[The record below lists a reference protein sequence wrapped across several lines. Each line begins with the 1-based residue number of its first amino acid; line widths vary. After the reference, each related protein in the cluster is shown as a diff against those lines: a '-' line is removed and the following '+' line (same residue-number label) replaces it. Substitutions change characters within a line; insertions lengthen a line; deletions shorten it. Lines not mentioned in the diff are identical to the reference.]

1 MKRLKQFALGI
12 LGTAFLSVGLFAC
25 SNDETNNLS
34 QDTNGLANELK
45 SRIIEDVAIAQEQ
58 PGQNTLKLLFDS
70 NQMKK
75 DLVDEGIFAEV
86 ESIDVGEGLFTII
99 GKNTNT
105 YELVAFQVEL
115 LKIGD
120 KYYYP
125 NPNNPDLPN
134 TTFATHKC
142 NGDKCSSC
150 SFVYETK
157 PNGKPSGKI
166 IGCNCNDS
174 GKCNHEMTD
183 KDKTDKIIDIAKS
196 ISEIIKI
203 FL

>member
-45 SRIIEDVAIAQEQ
+45 SRIIEDIAVAQEQ

-125 NPNNPDLPN
+125 TPNNPDLPN

-150 SFVYETK
+150 SFVY
-157 PNGKPSGKI
+157 
-166 IGCNCNDS
+166 
-174 GKCNHEMTD
+174 
-183 KDKTDKIIDIAKS
+183 
-196 ISEIIKI
+196 
-203 FL
+203 

>member
-25 SNDETNNLS
+25 SNEDTNNLS
-34 QDTNGLANELK
+34 QDTNELATEFK
-45 SRIIEDVAIAQEQ
+45 SKTNEDVAIAQDQ
-58 PGQNTLKLLFDS
+58 PGQNSVKLLFDS

-120 KYYYP
+120 KYYFP

-134 TTFATHKC
+134 TTFAKHKC
-142 NGDKCSSC
+142 TGVNCSSC
-150 SFVYETK
+150 SFTRK
-157 PNGKPSGKI
+157 GGSLSKI
-166 IGCNCNDS
+166 TGCACNDEKEDS
-174 GKCNHEMTD
+174 KCNHEISGQD
-183 KDKTDKIIDIAKS
+183 VSDSVKDAIDTAIKIIG
-196 ISEIIKI
+196 I
-203 FL
+203 FK